1 MTASLFEATCR
12 LEAAARSAL
21 HAPSV
26 FNSQPWRWRIEGDT
40 MLLYADRGRQLDSI
54 DPDGRLLLISCG
66 TALHHART
74 ALAASGWSAEVER
87 LPDSSRPDLLARIH
101 LGASVPADPE
111 AQRMAA
117 VIQRRRTDRR
127 AFGDRAVSEDML
139 TRLRRF
145 VEFEGAYLHVV
156 HRDQIP
162 MLAVTNEHAAGT
174 EREDPAYLAELHRWT
189 NRPAWRGDGVPPET
203 AVLPALRRVPVRDFA
218 PDGNAGLTAGPG
230 VDKGAAYVILFGL
243 SDQPTDLLR
252 GGEALSALLLLAT
265 ADGLATAVLSE
276 AVEITW
282 PRLLL
287 RGLLTGVGEPYLAVR
302 LGYPVSGQPV
312 PASPRRFPA
321 DAISIKK

>member
-1 MTASLFEATCR
+1 MTASLSEATRR

-26 FNSQPWRWRIEGDT
+26 FNSQPWNWRINDDT
-40 MLLYADRGRQLDSI
+40 MLLYADRSRQLDSI
-54 DPDGRLLLISCG
+54 DPQARLLLISCG
-66 TALHHART
+66 AALHHART
-74 ALAASGWSAEVER
+74 ALAASGWNADVER
-87 LPDSSRPDLLARIH
+87 MPDSSRPDLIARIH
-101 LGASVPADPE
+101 LGAAVPADPE

-156 HRDQIP
+156 RRDQTP
-162 MLAVTNEHAAGT
+162 MLAVANEHAAGT
-174 EREDPAYLAELHRWT
+174 EHEDPAYLTELNRWT
-189 NRPAWRGDGVPPET
+189 GRPAWRGDGVPPET
-203 AVLPALRRVPVRDFA
+203 AVRPTLRRVPVRDLA
-218 PDGNAGLTAGPG
+218 PSGNAGLTAGPG

-243 SDQPTDLLR
+243 ADQPEDLLR

-265 ADGLATAVLSE
+265 ADGLATAALSE
-276 AVEITW
+276 AVEVTW

-287 RGLLTGVGEPYLAVR
+287 RDLLSGLGEPYVAVR

-321 DAISIKK
+321 DAITVEK